1 MKHIITLTLAAVLAI
16 SLQTRAAD
24 AVAAKPVA
32 TPAAAAAPAEA
43 KVLDPVPTAIL
54 AFAERGAGVKGYAEK
69 VADLLFAKLSTDP
82 DLWLVDRQELDKV
95 LNEHELSASG
105 MVNPAQAVKIGSLT
119 GAKILI
125 TGSVMDVDK
134 EVYLVAKIIG
144 TETTRVLGSSVKG
157 SQRDDLG
164 PLVSQLAAEV
174 AKTVKQ
180 QSDKLIAPDIKLED
194 RIAALKKILDDKK
207 RPSVSVHIPEGHVS
221 AIVIDPAAQTEVML
235 FCKETG
241 FEVFD
246 ASDANKA
253 DIKLEG
259 EAFSEFG
266 MRRGNLVSVKARVE
280 LKAVDRKTGQVV
292 AADRETAVEVDLTEI
307 IAGKKAL
314 QSAAARIAE
323 RMLPKLV
330 K

>member
-1 MKHIITLTLAAVLAI
+1 MKRILTLTLTTIMAVSSAA
-16 SLQTRAAD
+16 RAAE
-24 AVAAKPVA
+24 AAAAKPA
-32 TPAAAAAPAEA
+32 EAPAAKAAEA
-43 KVLDPVPTAIL
+43 KVLDPVPAAVL
-54 AFAERGAGVKGYAEK
+54 AFTERGAGVKGYAEK

-95 LNEHELSASG
+95 LTEHELSASG

-125 TGSVMDVDK
+125 TGSVMEIDKDV
-134 EVYLVAKIIG
+134 YIVAKIIG

-157 SQRDDLG
+157 SQKEDLA
-164 PLVSQLAAEV
+164 PLVGQLAAEIG
-174 AKTVKQ
+174 KTVKQ
-180 QSDKLIAPDIKLED
+180 QSDKLVAPEIKLED
-194 RIAALKKILDDKK
+194 RIAVLKKAMGDKK
-207 RPSVSVHIPEGHVS
+207 RPSVTVRIPERHVGQ
-221 AIVIDPAAQTEVML
+221 VTIDPAAATEVTL

-241 FEVFD
+241 FDVFD
-246 ASDANKA
+246 STDAEKA

-259 EAFSEFG
+259 EGFSEFG

-280 LKAVDRKTGQVV
+280 LKAVDRKTGQVL
-292 AADRETAVEVDLTEI
+292 ATDRETAVEVDLTEL

-323 RMLPKLV
+323 RMLPKIV

>member
-1 MKHIITLTLAAVLAI
+1 MKRILTLTLAAVAAI
-16 SLQTRAAD
+16 SFTARAAD
-24 AVAAKPVA
+24 AAAAKPAA
-32 TPAAAAAPAEA
+32 TPAPAAATADA
-43 KVLDPVPTAIL
+43 KVLDPVPTAVL
-54 AFAERGAGVKGYAEK
+54 AFTERGAAVKGDAEK

-119 GAKILI
+119 GAKILV
-125 TGSVMDVDK
+125 TGSVMDIDK
-134 EVYLVAKIIG
+134 DIYIVAKIIG

-157 SQRDDLG
+157 SQKDDLA
-164 PLVSQLAAEV
+164 PLVGQLAAEI

-180 QSDKLIAPDIKLED
+180 QSDKLIAPEVKLED
-194 RIAALKKILDDKK
+194 RIAALKKTMGDAK

-221 AIVIDPAAQTEVML
+221 VIVIDPAAQTEVTL

-246 ASDANKA
+246 TTDASKA

-280 LKAVDRKTGQVV
+280 IKAVDRKTGQIL

-314 QSAAARIAE
+314 QSAAARLAE